1 MASVSIFHP
10 SQSSSDMP
18 SSMEIISG
26 NCRVQSDQNCTIF
39 SELRS
44 LLSDFLKMYL
54 PLEKNSLDAGSSA
67 IPICAPG
74 LYPAFVIASS
84 TTSTASWFDLQLGAK
99 PPSSPT
105 AVE

>member
-1 MASVSIFHP
+1 MASVSIFQP

-26 NCRVQSDQNCTIF
+26 NCRVQSDQNCTIC

-44 LLSDFLKMYL
+44 LLSDFLKIYL

-67 IPICAPG
+67 MPICDPAR
-74 LYPAFVIASS
+74 YPALVMASS
-84 TTSTASWFDLQLGAK
+84 TTSSASWFDLQFGAK
-99 PPSSPT
+99 PPS
-105 AVE
+105 